1 MELFYHIKPLEYYRR
16 RAIWSHIIS
25 PLRDILRKTGRHVS
39 RKNRKSIVCC
49 FVVFLRK
56 SFNDSCRFQVMRQS
70 YDLCQPI
77 SKLVSQLYSGLAFH
91 TLPHFTLSLRFESL
105 LVWLLTKTHNNE
117 PRWYEWTDSDVKS
130 KKYEQPCAD
139 SIIESRECKVE
150 PNDVKKLTDW
160 VQEQGITIGRE
171 KSIGIAQK
179 LVKKA
184 RNGHVTVFKVNEAT
198 GYVAYCYRLN

>member
-1 MELFYHIKPLEYYRR
+1 MEFFYHIKPLEYYRR

-56 SFNDSCRFQVMRQS
+56 SFNDSCCFQVMRQS

-91 TLPHFTLSLRFESL
+91 TLPHFTFEVWVFVGVVVDENSQQWVKVTGKKHRFNQKNTISLVPAL
-105 LVWLLTKTHNNE
+105 LLGLENAWL
-117 PRWYEWTDSDVKS
+117 
-130 KKYEQPCAD
+130 
-139 SIIESRECKVE
+139 
-150 PNDVKKLTDW
+150 
-160 VQEQGITIGRE
+160 GIFMM
-171 KSIGIAQK
+171 Q
-179 LVKKA
+179 
-184 RNGHVTVFKVNEAT
+184 
-198 GYVAYCYRLN
+198 